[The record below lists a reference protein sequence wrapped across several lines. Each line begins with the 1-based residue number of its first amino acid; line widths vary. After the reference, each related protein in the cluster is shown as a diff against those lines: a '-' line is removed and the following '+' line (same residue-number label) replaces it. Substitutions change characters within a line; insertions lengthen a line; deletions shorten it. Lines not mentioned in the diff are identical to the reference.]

1 MVTIIS
7 HKQSHNKDGK
17 EFNSLVLQGGVEAV
31 QSKETNRFYLT
42 ARRAT
47 ISSTFDA
54 DTCKSLI
61 GTKLP
66 GTIEKVKSEPYDYTI
81 ESTGESITLD
91 YSWDYNPNKL
101 SMEETVNEMAE
112 IFA

>member
-1 MVTIIS
+1 MVTIIA
-7 HKQSHNKDGK
+7 HKKSQNKEGK
-17 EFNSLVLQGGVEAV
+17 DFFSLVIQGGIETI

-42 ARRAT
+42 ARKAT
-47 ISSTFDA
+47 ISSTFDE

-66 GTIEKVKSEPYDYTI
+66 GSIEKVQCEAYNYTI

-91 YSWDYNPNKL
+91 YSWNYNPNKL
-101 SMEETVNEMAE
+101 SIEETVLERE
-112 IFA
+112 EVFA